1 MSDLEGEG
9 GAEPSPPMRMGCRK
23 DTVSLIANSAEFVSI
38 IQTTRVAAPIE
49 KKETEFDRCGQSFG
63 SERKKRI
70 SNLLGGAKILSS
82 HEGGVKKL
90 GRREVASV
98 ERFLHPSAV

>member
-90 GRREVASV
+90 GRREV
-98 ERFLHPSAV
+98 ELR

>member
-38 IQTTRVAAPIE
+38 IQTTRVAVPIE

-63 SERKKRI
+63 SERK
-70 SNLLGGAKILSS
+70 NLELLGGAKILSS

>member
-38 IQTTRVAAPIE
+38 IQTTRVAVPIE
-49 KKETEFDRCGQSFG
+49 KKETEFDRWIMWTEFWIG
-63 SERKKRI
+63 KKESRI
-70 SNLLGGAKILSS
+70 TRRGKNPFFSR
-82 HEGGVKKL
+82 
-90 GRREVASV
+90 GRR
-98 ERFLHPSAV
+98 

>member
-49 KKETEFDRCGQSFG
+49 KKETEFDRWIMWT
-63 SERKKRI
+63 EKKGT
-70 SNLLGGAKILSS
+70 NLEFTRRGKNPFFSR
-82 HEGGVKKL
+82 
-90 GRREVASV
+90 GRR
-98 ERFLHPSAV
+98 

>member
-38 IQTTRVAAPIE
+38 IQTTRVAVPIE
-49 KKETEFDRCGQSFG
+49 KKETEFDRCGQIG
-63 SERKKRI
+63 KKET
-70 SNLLGGAKILSS
+70 NLEFTRRGKNPFFSR
-82 HEGGVKKL
+82 
-90 GRREVASV
+90 GRR
-98 ERFLHPSAV
+98 